1 MQARKRAN
9 PGWESVLE
17 IASATL
23 MSVATVATA
32 WCAYQSAEW
41 GGEQAFLLGESQRAG
56 READLHAALARQ
68 RRDLDVA
75 VFMEWINGV
84 ATGNE
89 LLTDFYA
96 ERFPPN
102 LRTAVDAWLATNPR
116 SNAAAPPHPFAMP
129 EYRVPEDSIVA
140 RAAAESEQK
149 WAEARKADEN
159 GDRFVLLT
167 VVFAS
172 VLFFGG
178 IEQKFGDRR
187 VRAAIL
193 VVGCALFLGGVL
205 AMLRYPLHLG

>member
-1 MQARKRAN
+1 MTQKIA
-9 PGWESVLE
+9 GWERMLE
-17 IASATL
+17 IASAVL

-56 READLHAALARQ
+56 READLHAGLAQ
-68 RRDLDVA
+68 QKKNLDVA
-75 VFMEWINGV
+75 VFMQWINGV

-89 LLTDFYA
+89 ELTDFYA
-96 ERFPPN
+96 ERFPPA
-102 LRTAVDAWLATNPR
+102 LRVAVDAWLATEPRTNPD
-116 SNAAAPPHPFAMP
+116 APPHPFAM
-129 EYRVPEDSIVA
+129 EAYRIPDDTAAA
-140 RAAAESEQK
+140 RAATESEDR
-149 WAEARKADEN
+149 WTEARQADEN

-187 VRAAIL
+187 VRLGIL
-193 VVGCALFLGGVL
+193 VVGTALFLGGL
-205 AMLRYPLHLG
+205 IAMINYPLHIG